1 MKFSDIIGQE
11 NVKQQLV
18 KSVENKKLSHAL
30 MFLGSEGNGALPL
43 AIAFAQYVNCENK
56 SNGDSCGECPSCNKS
71 KKYVHPDI
79 HFSFPVIKKE
89 TKPPISLDYIKEW
102 RAALTENPYISYM
115 DWLNYMEF
123 ENKQANITIDECHSI
138 IKTLSLKAFEGN
150 YKILI
155 MWLPEF
161 MGKSGNTLL
170 KIIEEPS
177 PNTLFIFVAY
187 DKESILNTILSRTQ
201 IIPIPRLSYTDIAS
215 KLMLENQLSEEM
227 AGEVALLA
235 DGNYNEAVRLM
246 NAESNAHYDSFVK
259 WMRACWTPSMIDVYQ
274 WVNENAEKG
283 RENIKDFL
291 LYSIRII
298 RECALIGFDLK
309 KISKVSERE
318 NEFIF
323 KFSGRLNQNNLPK
336 LYEILNQA
344 HYHIERNANPKILFF
359 DLSLQVHKLINIR

>member
-1 MKFSDIIGQE
+1 MKFSDIIGHK
-11 NVKQQLV
+11 NIIKQLV
-18 KSVENKKLSHAL
+18 KSVDNNKLSHAL
-30 MFLGSEGNGALPL
+30 MLIGSEGNGALPL
-43 AIAFAQYVNCENK
+43 ALAFAQYINCENK

-71 KKYVHPDI
+71 SKFIHPDI

-89 TKPPISLDYIKEW
+89 KNPPVSLDYIKEW
-102 RAALTENPYISYM
+102 RVALTENPYMSYM

-150 YKILI
+150 HKILI

-161 MGKSGNTLL
+161 LGKSGNTLL
-170 KIIEEPS
+170 KIIEEPT
-177 PNTLFIFVAY
+177 PDTLFIFVSY

-201 IIPIPRLSYTDIAS
+201 IIPVTKLSFSDIS
-215 KLMLENQLSEEM
+215 GKLVSDFQISEET
-227 AGEVALLA
+227 AGEIALLV
-235 DGNYNEAVRLM
+235 DGNFNEAVRLM
-246 NAESNAHYDSFVK
+246 SSEGNFHYDSFVK
-259 WMRACWTPSMIDVYQ
+259 WMRACWNPNLIEVYH
-274 WVNENAEKG
+274 WVNEIAEKG

-298 RECALIGFDLK
+298 RECALIALDLN
-309 KISKVSERE
+309 KISKVTEKE
-318 NEFIF
+318 NEFVF
-323 KFSGRLNQNNLPK
+323 KFSSRLNQNNLPE

-359 DLSLQVHKLINIR
+359 DLSLQVHKLINTK

>member
-11 NVKQQLV
+11 NIKQQLV

-30 MFLGSEGNGALPL
+30 MFLGSEGNGALAL
-43 AIAFAQYVNCENK
+43 AIAFAQFINCENK
-56 SNGDSCGECPSCNKS
+56 INGDSCGECPSCSKS
-71 KKYVHPDI
+71 NKYVHPDI

-89 TKPPISLDYIKEW
+89 KNPPISLDYIKEW
-102 RAALTENPYISYM
+102 RAALLENPYLSYM
-115 DWLNYMEF
+115 EWLNFMDF

-161 MGKSGNTLL
+161 LGKSGNTLL
-170 KIIEEPS
+170 KIIEEPA

-201 IIPIPRLSYTDIAS
+201 IIPVPKLSYADIS
-215 KLMLENQLSEEM
+215 GRLISNFKLSEDVASEI
-227 AGEVALLA
+227 ALLA

-246 NAESNAHYDSFVK
+246 DSESSTHFDSFAK
-259 WMRACWTPSMIDVYQ
+259 WMRACWNPNMIEVYQ

-298 RECALIGFDLK
+298 RESALIGFDLK
-309 KISKVSERE
+309 KISKVSEKE
-318 NEFIF
+318 NEFVF
-323 KFSGRLNQNNLPK
+323 KFSKRLNHKNLPQ
-336 LYEILNQA
+336 LYDLLNQA

-359 DLSLQVHKLINIR
+359 DLSLQVHKLINIS